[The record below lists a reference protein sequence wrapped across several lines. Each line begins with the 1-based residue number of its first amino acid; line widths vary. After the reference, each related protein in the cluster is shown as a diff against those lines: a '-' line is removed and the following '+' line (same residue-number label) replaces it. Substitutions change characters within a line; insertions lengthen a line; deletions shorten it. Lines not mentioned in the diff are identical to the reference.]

1 MRAEI
6 NICQNPATR
15 AACSPT
21 QSALQLGLGRLEY
34 GGVVMSAKCE
44 FCGADMVKKTARR
57 GPNAGGQ
64 FWGCSNWS
72 RNGKHSSWSVEDE
85 GGPQSRAAESG
96 SAGTTDSKVKTPRR
110 KANPVASEL
119 ALRPEKVLWSD
130 LADQR
135 DDWESRYTSAGAR
148 LRALPVSMVEE
159 VERDLGAC
167 WIAASDLDSHHPADT
182 ATQRVLAMARK
193 IFQRGS
199 LPFIDPRIEQELLE
213 AAGIKVD
220 EPQEGSLVPRLAKG
234 QDLAFLRDHLHFA
247 RPGIVD
253 SSLEFGSD
261 EESALVDSL
270 MSESRVGRFV
280 SAQTP
285 LEALATG
292 LGNRQEGHR
301 RLDFL
306 FTHPEKTCV
315 IEVDGIQHAT
325 NASDDDRDELMSSV
339 QIPTFRIDAESAR
352 EGELPKELNNLGSLT
367 VADAPHGL
375 LHGPVQINRLI
386 IALVEAVRR
395 GFIAGDTWVI
405 DLHDETDLA
414 LTGLQHNLNL
424 LFAIDKLWGESF
436 MPSLVQFH
444 SDSAVRTWGRA
455 GSLYEEID
463 EAPLAKDV
471 DIYLDLGNGSL
482 EELPDHDGFP
492 TIVVRDAPLPIRV
505 RDTYGEPTVRTVPSI
520 PAHELDA
527 PLETI
532 LSSVFALTEFR
543 DGQLDAVKEVV
554 QGRDCVVLLPTGAG
568 KSLVYQM
575 AGLVLPGRTLIVDPL
590 VSLMEDQVRSLQ
602 SQGIDRVL
610 SISGFTSQSG
620 QTRDALRQVQSGDAL
635 FVFLSPERLQ
645 MTAFRES
652 LLQLAAST
660 PVNLAVIDEA
670 HCVSEWGHDF
680 RTAYLNVGKSLRK
693 FGADSQQQPPPILA
707 LTGTAS
713 RAVLKDVLNDLDIEQ
728 RTAHTLIKPKTFDRP
743 ELRYEVRVAE
753 PSGASSTL
761 AGVMQ
766 SMPDYFDS
774 NPANFFKANSKRSK
788 AGLVFVPHTNGVNG
802 VVAVADTLSD
812 ITGNEILRY
821 SGGAPKGVDKA
832 SWERSKRDAAR
843 RFMSNEVP
851 VMVTTKAFGMGIDKP
866 DIRYVV
872 HYGIP
877 GSIESYYQEVGRAGR
892 DRQPARCVL
901 VVSELDAARTGRLL
915 SDDTELMD
923 LHEEVAKKKGP
934 QNSDDIDRQLFFY
947 TNSFKGEATEIAAV
961 HQLLD
966 ELEPLDE
973 AHVLTLGFGDRPEIV
988 GEREKALHRLAL
1000 LGVVSDY
1007 TKDYGSK
1014 SFEVTIA
1021 ESTPDSVADSLVQFI
1036 ERSQPGRSSGLRS
1049 KVTEASRGKTRDAVE
1064 TGTKILTDFI
1074 YETIAAA
1081 RRRSLREMMLAAREN
1096 QGNEERFRQRILD
1109 YLQEGDVAPII
1120 EALTDAKEFDLQ
1132 PWITAVR
1139 DINTIDEANEWRGS
1153 TARLLA
1159 SYPEQPGLL
1168 IGRGYSEMLLP
1179 DGDFEEALSNIH
1191 SGFRS
1196 ALRSYN
1202 IDPATAFAGIE
1213 QLINDQIGKD
1223 AHGAA
1228 LGLSFIVDE
1237 LFEDKQ
1243 SNEIRDRIKQD
1254 NPTMPALAVT
1264 ELHKELQ
1271 DLLETCDELFMKEM
1285 LQ

>member
-1 MRAEI
+1 MVE
-6 NICQNPATR
+6 
-15 AACSPT
+15 
-21 QSALQLGLGRLEY
+21 
-34 GGVVMSAKCE
+34 KCE
-44 FCGADMVKKTARR
+44 FCGSEMELKTVPEGEGPRAGDKYLACPRRSKDKREHSARWLNEVNPSSKTDTRAASTSNQLQVAQASQKTA
-57 GPNAGGQ
+57 NAA
-64 FWGCSNWS
+64 S
-72 RNGKHSSWSVEDE
+72 HS
-85 GGPQSRAAESG
+85 
-96 SAGTTDSKVKTPRR
+96 
-110 KANPVASEL
+110 L
-119 ALRPEKVLWSD
+119 ALRHEKVRWTD

-135 DDWESRYTSAGAR
+135 DDWVSRYTSAGAR
-148 LRALPVSMVEE
+148 IRALPLSMVEE

-199 LPFIDPRIEQELLE
+199 LPFIDPRIEQELLT
-213 AAGIKVD
+213 AAGIKVH
-220 EPQEGSLVPRLAKG
+220 EPQKESLVPRLAKG
-234 QDLAFLRDHLHFA
+234 QDLAFLREHLYYA
-247 RPGIVD
+247 RPGSVD
-253 SSLEFGSD
+253 SSLEFESD
-261 EESALVDSL
+261 EERALIDSL
-270 MSESRVGRFV
+270 MAKSRVGRFL

-306 FTHPEKTCV
+306 LTHPEKTCA
-315 IEVDGIQHAT
+315 IEVDGSQHAT
-325 NASDDDRDELMSSV
+325 NASDDDRDKLMSSV
-339 QIPTFRIDAESAR
+339 QVATYRIDAKSAS
-352 EGELPKELNNLGSLT
+352 EGELPKELNDLGSLT
-367 VADAPHGL
+367 VADALHPL

-386 IALVEAVRR
+386 IALVEAARR

-414 LTGLQHNLNL
+414 LSGLQHNLNL

-436 MPSLVQFH
+436 MPSLVQIH

-471 DIYLDLGNGSL
+471 TIFLDLGNGSL

-492 TIVVRDAPLPIRV
+492 TIVVRDAALPIRV
-505 RDTYGEPTVRTVPSI
+505 RDTYGEHPVRTSPSI
-520 PAHELDA
+520 AAHELDA

-532 LSSVFALTEFR
+532 LSSVFAMAEFR

-575 AGLVLPGRTLIVDPL
+575 AGLVLPGRTMIVDPL

-610 SISGFTSQSG
+610 SISAFTTQSG
-620 QTRDALRQVQSGDAL
+620 QREEALRQVQSGDAL
-635 FVFLSPERLQ
+635 FFFISPERLQ
-645 MTAFRES
+645 MTNFRES

-680 RTAYLNVGKSLRK
+680 RTAYLNVGKSTRK

-743 ELRYEVRVAE
+743 ELRYEVQVTE
-753 PSGASSTL
+753 PSGASAKLS
-761 AGVMQ
+761 GVME
-766 SMPDYFDS
+766 SMPDYFGSDR
-774 NPANFFKANSKRSK
+774 ANFFKTNSKRSK
-788 AGLVFVPHTNGVNG
+788 AGLVFVPFVNG
-802 VVAVADTLSD
+802 PYGVVEVANALKG
-812 ITGNEILRY
+812 ITHNEILSY
-821 SGGAPKGVDKA
+821 SGSPPKGWDKA
-832 SWERSKRDAAR
+832 SWDRSKREAAR
-843 RFMSNEVP
+843 QFMSDEVP

-901 VVSELDAARTGRLL
+901 LVSELDAARTGRLL
-915 SDDTELMD
+915 SDDTD
-923 LHEEVAKKKGP
+923 LEDLRAEVNKWNDH
-934 QNSDDIDRQLFFY
+934 QDDVDRQLFFY
-947 TNSFKGEATEIAAV
+947 TNSFKGVDQEIDAV
-961 HQLLD
+961 KQILN
-966 ELEPLDE
+966 ELVEVSGDDVFQG
-973 AHVLTLGFGDRPEIV
+973 HVVTLGFGEKPE
-988 GEREKALHRLAL
+988 EQKEKALYRLAL

-1007 TKDYGSK
+1007 TKNKGSA
-1014 SFEVTIA
+1014 SFEVRIA
-1021 ESTPDSVADSLVQFI
+1021 ESTPDSVADSLIKFI

-1049 KVTEASRGKTRDAVE
+1049 KVTETSAGKTREAVE
-1064 TGTKILTDFI
+1064 EGTKILTEFI
-1074 YETIAAA
+1074 YETVAAA
-1081 RRRSLREMMLAAREN
+1081 RRRSLREMILAAREN
-1096 QGNEERFRQRILD
+1096 QGNEERFRQRILN

-1120 EALTDAKEFDLQ
+1120 EALTDAKEFDLD
-1132 PWITAVR
+1132 PWITAVC
-1139 DINTIDEANEWRGS
+1139 DIKTIDEANEWRGS

-1168 IGRGYSEMLLP
+1168 IGRGYSELLLP
-1179 DGDFEEALSNIH
+1179 DGDFKEALSNID

-1202 IDPATAFAGIE
+1202 IDSATAFAGIQ
-1213 QLINDQIGKD
+1213 QLISDQIEND

-1228 LGLSFIVDE
+1228 LGLSFIVEE
-1237 LFEDKQ
+1237 LFD
-1243 SNEIRDRIKQD
+1243 SGNRDEIREQIRRA
-1254 NPTMPALAVT
+1254 NPLMPALAVT
-1264 ELHKELQ
+1264 DLNHDLQ
-1271 DLLETCDELFMKEM
+1271 DLLEICNDVFMRETSG
-1285 LQ
+1285 